1 MIFSVFA
8 FIPNKDSRIKEC
20 SKIDALFLSF
30 QALKKRKKRCIFHAF
45 CQDDEGTKI
54 PLISTYFNKQKSVEK

>member
-1 MIFSVFA
+1 MHFS
-8 FIPNKDSRIKEC
+8 
-20 SKIDALFLSF
+20 
-30 QALKKRKKRCIFHAF
+30 AF